1 MISDLPPIA
10 HDRDLLDYNTDRP
23 SLILPEYGRSV
34 QNMVNYCQ
42 TLEDRS
48 ERQRCAETII
58 KIMCAMHPS
67 DGDESDVQKKLWN
80 HLAAMSDY
88 NLDIDYPYDVEKLSD
103 RSLSRQRIP
112 YPQHPIKLRHYGSII
127 ESLTSKL
134 SEMDDSA
141 ERSALVRLV
150 ANQMKRNLGF
160 WNIDAMTD
168 EKVLDD
174 LGRLTDGKLS
184 YLPSELNLIS
194 DSELMSDIAPT
205 KQGKKKKKKK

>member
-1 MISDLPPIA
+1 MISDIPPLS

-42 TLEDRS
+42 TLEDRQD
-48 ERQRCAETII
+48 RQRCAETIVQ
-58 KIMCAMHPS
+58 IMGFMHPS
-67 DGDESDVQKKLWN
+67 DGSEVDIQKKLWN

-88 NLDIDYPYDVEKLSD
+88 TLDIDYPYEIERLSD
-103 RSLSRQRIP
+103 RSLSRERIP
-112 YPQHPIKLRHYGSII
+112 YPQHQIKLRHYGSII

-134 SEMDDSA
+134 VEMDDNE

-150 ANQMKRNLGF
+150 ANQMKRNLGN
-160 WNIDAMTD
+160 WNADAMTD

-184 YLPSELNLIS
+184 YLPNELNLIS
-194 DSELMSDIAPT
+194 DSEVLSDLSPV